1 MSSILSVV
9 SAVFWGILVLSVLV
23 FVHEGGHYLAAR
35 AFHVRVTEFFL
46 GMPCRVRLSHKSE
59 KYGTE
64 VGVTPILL
72 GGYTRICGMEGD
84 DDPLL
89 APALGSVMRRGRASA
104 EEVADD
110 IGCTPDKAVSL
121 LDTLCDW
128 ASVRQGQGPGGLSGK
143 ERDDL
148 PLVYETLRRDA
159 NLLTEYDRGHDFSSG
174 NVTEAG
180 APCESDVSDDELL
193 ARERL
198 RTYLGAGFW
207 KRIVMLAA
215 GPLVNLA
222 LAVLIIMAGLS
233 IQGVDVMVD
242 SSQLG
247 GVTEGSYAEA
257 AGLEAGDVIT
267 SVNGTSISTWDDL
280 VAAIGTYL
288 DSGTDFDLTY
298 VRDGMEHATSVDLPD
313 GQTVDLLGIS
323 ASTTTYHPTIVE
335 SAEYAWNYAAFYAS
349 YVVKLIVPTQTMGV
363 LNQSSSIVGI
373 SVMASEAASAGAF
386 DLVLF
391 CAVISMSLGF
401 MNLLPIPPLDG
412 GKMLVEIIQAL
423 MRRQLSMR
431 VQTIIGYAGLA
442 FFLFVFIIVLK
453 NDIIRFV
460 IG

>member
-1 MSSILSVV
+1 
-9 SAVFWGILVLSVLV
+9 
-23 FVHEGGHYLAAR
+23 
-35 AFHVRVTEFFL
+35 
-46 GMPCRVRLSHKSE
+46 
-59 KYGTE
+59 
-64 VGVTPILL
+64 
-72 GGYTRICGMEGD
+72 MEGD
-84 DDPLL
+84 DNPLL
-89 APALGSVMRRGRASA
+89 APALGSVTRRGRASV

-110 IGCTPDKAVSL
+110 IGCTPDEAVSL

-128 ASVRQGQGPGGLSGK
+128 ASIRQDQGPEGLSRK
-143 ERDDL
+143 ERDEL

-174 NVTEAG
+174 DVTEAG
-180 APCESDVSDDELL
+180 APCETDVSDDELL
-193 ARERL
+193 TRERSH
-198 RTYLGAGFW
+198 TYLGTGFW
-207 KRIVMLAA
+207 KRFVMLVA
-215 GPLVNLA
+215 GPLVNLV
-222 LAVLIIMAGLS
+222 LAIVIIMAGLS
-233 IQGVDVMVD
+233 IQGVDVSVN

-267 SVNGTSISTWDDL
+267 SIDGTSVSTWDDL
-280 VAAIGTYL
+280 VADLGTYL

-298 VRDGMEHATSVDLPD
+298 ERGGVEHTTTVDLPD
-313 GQTVDLLGIS
+313 GQAVDLLGIS

-335 SAEYAWNYAAFYAS
+335 SAEYACSYAAFYAS
-349 YVVKLIVPTQTMGV
+349 YVVKLIVPTQTMDV

-386 DLVLF
+386 ELVLF

-412 GKMLVEIIQAL
+412 GKILVEIVQVL

-442 FFLFVFIIVLK
+442 FFLFIFIVVLR
-453 NDIIRFV
+453 NDIVRFV